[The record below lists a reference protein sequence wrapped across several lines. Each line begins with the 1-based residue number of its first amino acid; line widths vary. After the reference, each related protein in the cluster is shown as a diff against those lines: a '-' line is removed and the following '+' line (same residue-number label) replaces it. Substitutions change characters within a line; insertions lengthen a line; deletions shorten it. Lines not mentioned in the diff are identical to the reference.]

1 MTEGNDGEVH
11 LFLPRQPELVQGHSI
26 IHAWEIMNNGIFCA
40 MYNQTGA
47 VVLISER
54 KGIFCSRHNFFS
66 RACLRISGE
75 HNFAFPVN
83 LACSHKQYYTQR
95 LHCCRDEKHL
105 RKTSAPSHFRHMTTF
120 ISHIFLIVESDQ
132 AMSPTPGKPE
142 CTSASPR
149 FRALLYENNSAC
161 LTRDIHMKF
170 RLLTVSI
177 VTRSM
182 RNSAENFGVRW
193 Q

>member
-11 LFLPRQPELVQGHSI
+11 LFLPRQPELVQSHPI

-75 HNFAFPVN
+75 HNFAFPESCVFP
-83 LACSHKQYYTQR
+83 QTI
-95 LHCCRDEKHL
+95 LH
-105 RKTSAPSHFRHMTTF
+105 TTF
-120 ISHIFLIVESDQ
+120 ALLSRREAFEKDFGTFSFSSHDNFHLTHFFIVESDQ

-149 FRALLYENNSAC
+149 FRALLYENDSAC